1 MPEIDDHIQKAMNE
15 GKFDDLPG
23 KGKPLHL
30 EDNPHED
37 AAWKMAYH
45 LLRQGGFSLPWIELR
60 QEIEAEL
67 EQARAALRRTWEW
80 RQAALAQ
87 GQNPAAVQSEWQ
99 RAVEQFSAQLT
110 QLNQRIRDYN
120 LQAPST
126 RFQRPLLKLER
137 ELEDYRSI

>member
-1 MPEIDDHIQKAMNE
+1 MPDIEEQIRQAMQA

-37 AAWKMAYH
+37 AARKMAYH

-87 GQNPAAVQSEWQ
+87 GQNPAGVQSEWQ

-120 LQAPST
+120 LQAPSA